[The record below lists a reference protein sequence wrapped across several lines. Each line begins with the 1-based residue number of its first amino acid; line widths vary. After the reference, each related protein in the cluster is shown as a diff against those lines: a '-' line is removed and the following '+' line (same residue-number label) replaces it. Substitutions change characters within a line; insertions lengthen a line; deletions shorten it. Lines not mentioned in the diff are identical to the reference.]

1 MLDQKT
7 CVFLAMKNQTLQ
19 QSLLS
24 FSESLDENSQLLTL
38 FPVVQ
43 SNNFGTVAQLQAIS
57 PAVGGYQQKSS
68 VTGRDEV
75 VISRLRIGCT

>member
-1 MLDQKT
+1 
-7 CVFLAMKNQTLQ
+7 MKNQTLQ

-43 SNNFGTVAQLQAIS
+43 SNNFGTVAQETSYKKLSVQLLVAIN
-57 PAVGGYQQKSS
+57 
-68 VTGRDEV
+68 RNH
-75 VISRLRIGCT
+75 L